1 MGVETFRKTAAKKA
15 GEMVERNTRLEIRVD
30 FAKERLIPPV
40 ARFMKELSE
49 VVKPIP
55 STIVRGLNP
64 DMYSILDG
72 AVLKSGGELNVS
84 GVMNLGG
91 INIKCSP
98 MSNSSYLNL
107 LVGFRPNEE
116 IISIFACLRP
126 KIDYPQDLWDACSIV
141 VSKEIP
147 RLKLK
152 DGTTAPQGTFKA
164 IKSDKREIN
173 VLEAKAPWPM
183 ICSEEFYSYLSAA
196 WALVADTSFDLIGE

>member
-30 FAKERLIPPV
+30 FAKERLLPPV
-40 ARFMKELSE
+40 ARFMRELSE

-55 STIVRGLNP
+55 STIIRGLNT
-64 DMYSILDG
+64 DMSHALEG
-72 AVLKSGGELNVS
+72 AMLKSGKEINHS
-84 GVMNLGG
+84 QIMSLGG
-91 INIKCSP
+91 INIKCDP
-98 MSNSSYLNL
+98 TSNNSYISL

-116 IISIFACLRP
+116 IISIFACLKP

-147 RLKLK
+147 KLKLK

-164 IKSDKREIN
+164 VRADKKEVN
-173 VLEAKAPWPM
+173 VLEAKAAWPL
-183 ICSEEFYSYLSAA
+183 ICGDEFYSYLSAA